1 MESPKLLWV
10 EIFSVL
16 IEVFDVIFPG
26 SEWIFLVDSHKM
38 KNLISEFL
46 DIFFGILWLINM
58 ICSANSRNRCNRP
71 VGPVFRDKLTIF
83 VFRFCLCLHEARNL
97 LRINLLQ
104 EFRILHVETQL
115 CTVIFKF
122 MDIAIFYPLGHSI
135 KNLLSSILVFNK
147 V

>member
-1 MESPKLLWV
+1 MECCKLLWV
-10 EIFSVL
+10 EIFGIM

-26 SEWIFLVDSHKM
+26 SEWIFLVDSYKM

-46 DIFFGILWLINM
+46 YIFFSILWLINM
-58 ICSANSRNRCNRP
+58 ICSTNSWNCCNRP

-97 LRINLLQ
+97 FGINLLQ
-104 EFRILHVETQL
+104 EFRILHVETKL
-115 CTVIFKF
+115 CAVIFKL
-122 MDIAIFYPLGHSI
+122 MDIAIFYPLRHSI
-135 KNLLSSILVFNK
+135 KNLFRSILVFNK

>member
-26 SEWIFLVDSHKM
+26 SERIFLVDSHKVE
-38 KNLISEFL
+38 NLISEFL
-46 DIFFGILWLINM
+46 YIFFSISWLINM
-58 ICSANSRNRCNRP
+58 ICSTSSWNRCNRP

-83 VFRFCLCLHEARNL
+83 VFWSCLCLHEARNL
-97 LRINLLQ
+97 LWINLLQ
-104 EFRILHVETQL
+104 DFRILHVETQL

-122 MDIAIFYPLGHSI
+122 MDIAIFYPLRHSI
-135 KNLLSSILVFNK
+135 KNLFRSILVFNK